1 MLERPSMLS
10 GDGRTALELAV
21 PFQRVAATTAILT
34 ETSLLLMMHLL
45 KLTIE
50 TNNFNYVYGTNNK

>member
-10 GDGRTALELAV
+10 GDGRTALQLAV

-50 TNNFNYVYGTNNK
+50 TNNFNYG